1 MKLGRNGL
9 WAKPDGWSRQVLRST
24 TRGLSYLAPK
34 VRNLRF
40 FYYKGI
46 YTLPGGLMG
55 GKMLTWV
62 GEVWGGGVCDQGMGR
77 VPLGLVHRRCM

>member
-9 WAKPDGWSRQVLRST
+9 WAMPDGCSRQVLRST

-62 GEVWGGGVCDQGMGR
+62 GESLWGSSPETCTPQ
-77 VPLGLVHRRCM
+77 VHVTSV